1 MCSGIENKDK
11 FKSLPLIKMN
21 KLKLIQIITKDLEEL
36 KTLTEEIAENID
48 DSSLITELALSRA
61 RLLSQELE
69 LLCSFSPPED
79 SLKENIED
87 EDLSEDE
94 DEVSDLIVSDPELE
108 ILHFEEHE
116 FPEAIESEEED
127 IVYDS
132 EDEEELDEA
141 DLNEEEEGDEELEE
155 DEIPEEEDLTDE
167 VEEDEEFVADFDQEI
182 DGDELEEHELEES
195 DEEDIDLDEE
205 DDESEYEDLEEDSVT
220 EEPVQDVETKTVH
233 QPEVREM
240 SMDDLGDDD
249 EEPIQF
255 APIPD
260 AVSRPLMREIPKP
273 EIQEPEKKSVAET
286 FQKERSLNDVIGE
299 SKAEETTLGNGP
311 ISSLSAAIG
320 LNDRVLFIREIF
332 NNNTDKFNTVIE
344 QLDKMET
351 IQQAVDYLRV
361 NLTLEKNDTSMRFV
375 DLLKRRFTK

>member
-1 MCSGIENKDK
+1 
-11 FKSLPLIKMN
+11 MN

-69 LLCSFSPPED
+69 LLCSFSPPKD

-87 EDLSEDE
+87 EDLFEDE

-116 FPEAIESEEED
+116 FPEDIESEEED

-132 EDEEELDEA
+132 EDEEELNEE
-141 DLNEEEEGDEELEE
+141 DLNEDAGDEEFEE

-182 DGDELEEHELEES
+182 DGDELEEHELEDS

-205 DDESEYEDLEEDSVT
+205 DDESEYEDLEEESIK
-220 EEPVQDVETKTVH
+220 EEPVQDVETKTFH

-240 SMDDLGDDD
+240 SMDELGDDD
-249 EEPIQF
+249 EEPMQF
-255 APIPD
+255 SPIPD
-260 AVSRPLMREIPKP
+260 AGNRPVMREIPKP
-273 EIQEPEKKSVAET
+273 EIQEPEKKPVAET

-299 SKAEETTLGNGP
+299 NKAEETTLGNGP

-320 LNDRVLFIREIF
+320 LNDRFLFIREIF

>member
-1 MCSGIENKDK
+1 MNSGIENKDK

-87 EDLSEDE
+87 EDLFEDE

-116 FPEAIESEEED
+116 FPEDIEPEEED

-132 EDEEELDEA
+132 EDEEELNEE
-141 DLNEEEEGDEELEE
+141 DLNEEAGDEEFEE
-155 DEIPEEEDLTDE
+155 DEILEEEDLTDE
-167 VEEDEEFVADFDQEI
+167 VEEDEEFVADFE
-182 DGDELEEHELEES
+182 GDELEEHELEDS

-205 DDESEYEDLEEDSVT
+205 DDESEYEDLEEESLK
-220 EEPVQDVETKTVH
+220 EEPVQDIEIKTVH

-240 SMDDLGDDD
+240 SMDELGDDD
-249 EEPIQF
+249 EEPMQF
-255 APIPD
+255 SPIPD
-260 AVSRPLMREIPKP
+260 AGNRPVMREIPKP
-273 EIQEPEKKSVAET
+273 EIQEPEKKPVAET

-299 SKAEETTLGNGP
+299 NKAEETTLGNGP

-320 LNDRVLFIREIF
+320 LNDRFLFIREIF

>member
-1 MCSGIENKDK
+1 MSSGIENKDK

-36 KTLTEEIAENID
+36 KTLTEEIAENIE
-48 DSSLITELALSRA
+48 DSSLISELALSRA

-87 EDLSEDE
+87 EDLLEDE

-116 FPEAIESEEED
+116 FPEDNESEEEDDED

-132 EDEEELDEA
+132 EDEE
-141 DLNEEEEGDEELEE
+141 DLNEDEGDEELEE

-167 VEEDEEFVADFDQEI
+167 ADEEEEIDEDFDQEI

-205 DDESEYEDLEEDSVT
+205 DDESEYEDLEEESVT
-220 EEPVQDVETKTVH
+220 EEPVQDVETKTVP

-260 AVSRPLMREIPKP
+260 AVNRPVMREIPKP
-273 EIQEPEKKSVAET
+273 EIQEPEKKAVAET

-299 SKAEETTLGNGP
+299 NKAEETTLGNGP
-311 ISSLSAAIG
+311 ISSLRAAIG
-320 LNDRVLFIREIF
+320 LNDRFLFIREIF

>member
-1 MCSGIENKDK
+1 
-11 FKSLPLIKMN
+11 MN
-21 KLKLIQIITKDLEEL
+21 KLKLIQIIAKDLEEL

-48 DSSLITELALSRA
+48 NSSLVTDLALSRA
-61 RLLSQELE
+61 RLLCQELE
-69 LLCSFSPPED
+69 LLRSFSHPAD
-79 SLKENIED
+79 SLKEDIENESFDD
-87 EDLSEDE
+87 EEE

-116 FPEAIESEEED
+116 FSEDIEPEEEED

-132 EDEEELDEA
+132 EEEELDEA
-141 DLNEEEEGDEELEE
+141 DLNGEELDEDEIQDEDLTDELEE
-155 DEIPEEEDLTDE
+155 DEEFMDDL
-167 VEEDEEFVADFDQEI
+167 DQES
-182 DGDELEEHELEES
+182 DEDELEEHELEES

-205 DDESEYEDLEEDSVT
+205 DDESEYEDLEEESQP
-220 EEPVQDVETKTVH
+220 EESAQIIETKAVNQT
-233 QPEVREM
+233 EVREM
-240 SMDDLGDDD
+240 SMDELGDDD

-260 AVSRPLMREIPKP
+260 PSNRPVMREIPKP
-273 EIQEPEKKSVAET
+273 EIQEPEKKVVADT
-286 FQKERSLNDVIGE
+286 VQKERSLNDVIGDN
-299 SKAEETTLGNGP
+299 KPEETTLGNGP
-311 ISSLSAAIG
+311 ISSLRAAIG
-320 LNDRVLFIREIF
+320 LNDRFLFIREIF
-332 NNNTDKFNTVIE
+332 NNNTDKFNTVID